1 MKNPMFFAKTLRI
14 AAAVLAMIAQ
24 IIIICIG

>member
-14 AAAVLAMIAQ
+14 AAPVLAMIAQ